1 MARRLLALLFATAA
15 LVVFASPPAAAGGT
29 YVEGGAGYDISWP
42 QCGGPYPG
50 LESGVFGIV
59 GINAGRPYTFNP
71 CFANE
76 FEWAGSGGLQ
86 PTLYVNLHYGE
97 SADGPRFCDGE
108 DHGCLAYNYGFGAA
122 RYAFDVAWDATG
134 GAAQVVPIWWLD
146 VETMNVWSGDT
157 GLNAAVIQGAI
168 DYLKDQA
175 RAPGVYSTAYQWSQ
189 IAGGYAPDGVVG
201 WVAGGSDAGDY
212 GRCGP
217 LWPNGSTIMFQ
228 YLIGDF
234 DQDVPC

>member
-1 MARRLLALLFATAA
+1 MARKLLALMFTTATLLLA
-15 LVVFASPPAAAGGT
+15 ASPRVAAGT
-29 YVEGGAGYDISWP
+29 YVAGGAGYDISWP

-50 LESGVFGIV
+50 LDAGVFGIV
-59 GINAGRPYTFNP
+59 GVNAGRPYTFNP
-71 CFANE
+71 CFADE
-76 FEWAGSGGLQ
+76 FSWARNGGLQ
-86 PTLYVNLHYGE
+86 PTIYINLQYGE
-97 SADGPRFCDGE
+97 SGAGPLSCEDE

-122 RYAFDVAWDATG
+122 RYAFDMAWDTTG
-134 GAAQVVPIWWLD
+134 GEAQLVPIWWLD
-146 VETMNVWSGDT
+146 VETMNTWNGDT
-157 GLNAAVIQGAI
+157 GLNAQVIQGAV

-175 RAPGVYSTAYQWSQ
+175 RAPGVYSTAFQWAE
-189 IAGGYAPDGVVG
+189 IAGGFAPEGVMG

-217 LWPNGSTIMFQ
+217 LWPNGYTIMFQ